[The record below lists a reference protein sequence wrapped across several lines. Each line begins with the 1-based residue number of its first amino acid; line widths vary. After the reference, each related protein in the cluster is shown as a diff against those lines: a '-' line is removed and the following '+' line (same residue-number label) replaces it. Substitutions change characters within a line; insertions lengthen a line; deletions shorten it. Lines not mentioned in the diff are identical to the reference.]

1 MTRTCRLDLIDAA
14 RPGLFDRIRRFGRLA
29 GRVVIVALA
38 VLAAWQTRELF
49 RELDALRAAKSAW
62 KEQQPATP
70 QTAAGP
76 GKGNLRQVWM
86 RMPGT
91 ISPGTEFAV
100 WLVYDEVRP
109 MVAGR

>member
-1 MTRTCRLDLIDAA
+1 MSVLDTIDSA
-14 RPGLFDRIRRFGRLA
+14 RPGPLSRIRRCGRWA
-29 GRVVIVALA
+29 GRAVIVALA
-38 VLAAWQTRELF
+38 VLAAWQTRELS

-62 KEQQPATP
+62 QEQQPATP

-76 GKGNLRQVWM
+76 GKGNPRQVWM

-91 ISPGTEFAV
+91 IRPGTEFAV